1 MKKGDEEIAFN
12 EVYSLSLWTE
22 LLHVVEFPRTSSQFD
37 SQSDWR
43 NHYRAFQFEHVL
55 KPRERGSLVLEQNKS
70 KGDLKLI
77 STATAELSRS
87 AYISLTSA
95 DCIER
100 ELIMPVNWT
109 TERGHVPKMPWTGTR
124 IEGGIKE
131 GGMTLKNDGGVST
144 WDLRDQ
150 DWSSFDTLIASVQ
163 NLENRADVR
172 FCLID
177 EWCQLKPNQRVRCAG
192 EYRIRFDGFS
202 VALTQFVL
210 SGEATLPVVF
220 WTDRRG
226 RVLYFASGMEV
237 YVLDSQKSLP

>member
-1 MKKGDEEIAFN
+1 MKKADEEIAFGN
-12 EVYSLSLWTE
+12 VYSMSLWTE
-22 LLHVVEFPRTSSQFD
+22 LFHVVEFPRTSSQFD

-87 AYISLTSA
+87 AYKSHTSA
-95 DCIER
+95 DCIEG
-100 ELIMPVNWT
+100 ELIMPVSWI
-109 TERGHVPKMPWTGTR
+109 TERGHNPEIPWTGTR

-163 NLENRADVR
+163 KLDRGADME

-177 EWCQLKPNQRVRCAG
+177 EWCQLKPSQRVRCAG
-192 EYRIRFDGFS
+192 EHRIRFDGFS
-202 VALTQFVL
+202 LALDQFVL

-226 RVLYFASGMEV
+226 RVLYFVSGMEI
-237 YVLDSQKSLP
+237 YVLDSKKSSP